1 MASAS
6 KRRRGESIN
15 PSDVPDMVWAGD
27 DEREGM
33 SSEEES
39 DLDYQLG
46 YESEESR

>member
-6 KRRRGESIN
+6 KRRRGEFID

-27 DEREGM
+27 DEAEGM
-33 SSEEES
+33 SSTEEYE
-39 DLDYQLG
+39 LDHQLG